1 MDDETFVRKW
11 LGAAEREESLQDF
24 ASHTGMEYR
33 AVYRQYQRLSQKH
46 QLPALFGQR
55 VRMSKNDQRL
65 SKLIAAWKEKR
76 EGQLRKV

>member
-24 ASHTGMEYR
+24 STSIGRDYR

-65 SKLIAAWKEKR
+65 SRLIAAWRAKR
-76 EGQLRKV
+76 EAQLKQV